1 MKARYPKINMDTLC
15 GLFGYS
21 RQAFYQLQQYEY
33 KYQAQ
38 SQIILEMV
46 SNERQSLPGIGGRKL
61 LSLMSGLMKREG
73 IQLGRDAF
81 FALLR
86 ENRLLVRHL
95 RSKIKTTD
103 SRHRFRRYPNLIRE
117 LVPSR
122 PHELWVSD
130 ITYVETGEGYLYL
143 SLVTDAYSRKIVGW
157 NLSPKLE
164 ADGAVNALD
173 MAILQLPDP
182 HPSDLIH
189 HSDRGIQHCCDKYIS
204 RLRSKDIHISM
215 TENGDPLENAI
226 AERVNDILKSEW
238 LNKRMPQTK
247 WEAQAVLPEIIHA
260 YNHKRPHMSI
270 GMRTPATA
278 HTLKGELSRAWKSYY
293 QKDKTEPMNAK
304 DELLVK
310 LKQDE

>member
-1 MKARYPKINMDTLC
+1 MKACYPKINMDTLC
-15 GLFGYS
+15 RLFGYS

-33 KYQAQ
+33 KCQVQ

-61 LSLMSGLMKREG
+61 LSLMSGPMKKEG
-73 IQLGRDAF
+73 IHLGRDAF

-130 ITYVETGEGYLYL
+130 ITYIETGEGYLYL

-164 ADGAVNALD
+164 ADGAVSALD
-173 MAILQLPDP
+173 MAILQLPQRP
-182 HPSDLIH
+182 LGDLIH
-189 HSDRGIQHCCDKYIS
+189 HSDRGIQYCCDKYIS
-204 RLRSKDIHISM
+204 RLRANGIHISM

-226 AERVNDILKSEW
+226 AERVNGILKSEW
-238 LNKRMPQTK
+238 LNKRMPETK
-247 WEAQAVLPEIIHA
+247 WAAHAMLAEIIQA

-293 QKDKTEPMNAK
+293 QKDKTERTDVNNTIACK
-304 DELLVK
+304 AETG
-310 LKQDE
+310 